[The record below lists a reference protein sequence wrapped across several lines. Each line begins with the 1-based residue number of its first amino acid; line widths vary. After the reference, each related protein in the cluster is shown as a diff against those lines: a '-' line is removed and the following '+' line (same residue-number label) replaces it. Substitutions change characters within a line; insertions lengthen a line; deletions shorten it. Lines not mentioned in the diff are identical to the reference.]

1 MSNDTRLEEMLAHL
15 SRQVEELSD
24 VVARQDREIATLTRR
39 VEMLMHREAE
49 RESEMGGTV
58 PLANGH
64 SPGPGLRVG
73 TAPRRASS
81 RLLSPAVSTRRG

>member
-15 SRQVEELSD
+15 SRQVGELSD

-58 PLANGH
+58 PMADQKPPH
-64 SPGPGLRVG
+64 W
-73 TAPRRASS
+73 
-81 RLLSPAVSTRRG
+81 

>member
-49 RESEMGGTV
+49 REAERESEMGGSV
-58 PLANGH
+58 PLADQKPPH
-64 SPGPGLRVG
+64 W
-73 TAPRRASS
+73 
-81 RLLSPAVSTRRG
+81 

>member
-58 PLANGH
+58 PMADQKPPH
-64 SPGPGLRVG
+64 W
-73 TAPRRASS
+73 
-81 RLLSPAVSTRRG
+81 